1 MKDLKKIFMMG
12 FSHLLVGFTS
22 IVVIT
27 RILNFNLPI
36 AFLFAGIGTLIFHLV
51 TQNKLPV
58 VLGVSGL
65 YVGSILYVSNTYGV
79 DYAMGGIV
87 GAGLIYIILGLIM
100 LKYQSKIISYFP
112 EWLLSTVV
120 MLIGLN
126 LLPIGVSMM
135 SSNYFIGVTSFVV
148 LVIVDLFANEK
159 LSLFA
164 MPIGVLAGTVLGFL
178 MGEID
183 YSVLNTSMNIE
194 FILPKFSWES
204 ILAISPIAFAVF
216 FEMLGDSK
224 NVSDVSG
231 VDIFNDV
238 GLGKV
243 AIGNGLATTI
253 GGLFGAN
260 AYTTYSE
267 NTAFVMLS
275 KYKNPKAQ
283 LVTAVLM
290 IIIAF
295 VTPISK
301 IIMLIPQQ
309 ALGGVV
315 TYLFAM
321 IIINSLK
328 QIYNSKVNLN
338 KDRTAFIT
346 MTTML
351 AVASLPITIGG
362 VSVSS
367 VAVATLVGILM
378 NFIIKK
384 FEEGRYVL

>member
-1 MKDLKKIFMMG
+1 MKDLKKILMMG

-65 YVGSILYVSNTYGV
+65 YAGSILYVSNTYGV

-100 LKYQSKIISYFP
+100 LKYQSKILNYFP

-148 LVIVDLFANEK
+148 LVIIDLFAKEK

-164 MPIGVLAGTVLGFL
+164 MPIGVLAGTVLGF
-178 MGEID
+178 MIGEID

-204 ILAISPIAFAVF
+204 ILAISPIAFVVF

-243 AIGNGLATTI
+243 AIGNGLATVI

-290 IIIAF
+290 IIIALI
-295 VTPISK
+295 TPISK

-367 VAVATLVGILM
+367 VSVATLIGMLM
-378 NFIIKK
+378 NFITKK
-384 FEEGRYVL
+384 I

>member
-1 MKDLKKIFMMG
+1 MKDLKKILMMG

-27 RILNFNLPI
+27 RILNFNLPV

-100 LKYQSKIISYFP
+100 LKYQSKILNYFP

-148 LVIVDLFANEK
+148 LVIIDLFAKEK

-164 MPIGVLAGTVLGFL
+164 MPIGVLAGTVLGF
-178 MGEID
+178 MIGEID

-204 ILAISPIAFAVF
+204 ILAISPIAFVVF

-224 NVSDVSG
+224 NISDVSG

-243 AIGNGLATTI
+243 AIGNGLATVI

-267 NTAFVMLS
+267 NIAFVMLS

-290 IIIAF
+290 IIVAL

-367 VAVATLVGILM
+367 VSVATLIGMLM
-378 NFIIKK
+378 NFITKK
-384 FEEGRYVL
+384 FKGGYVL